1 MSSAPLE
8 AARALGPLIRA
19 SAAETDA
26 QRELP
31 RPLFEAMADAG
42 LFQLGLPRVIGGAE
56 HLVVVVATTGR
67 ATSGSSRR
75 SAGATRAPAG

>member
-1 MSSAPLE
+1 VSSAPLE

-31 RPLFEAMADAG
+31 RPLFEAMADVYTAMARTH
-42 LFQLGLPRVIGGAE
+42 LASEDPEELPPDLALESVLEQLAE
-56 HLVVVVATTGR
+56 R
-67 ATSGSSRR
+67 
-75 SAGATRAPAG
+75 P